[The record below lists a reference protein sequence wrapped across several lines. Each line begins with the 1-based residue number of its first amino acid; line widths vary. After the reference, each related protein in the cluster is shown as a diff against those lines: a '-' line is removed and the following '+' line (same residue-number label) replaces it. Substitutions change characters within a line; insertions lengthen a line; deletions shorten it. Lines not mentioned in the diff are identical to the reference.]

1 VSSRSGVATL
11 QTAIH
16 LLLTYLL
23 PPLRSRPSLR
33 LAGLRECITQL
44 VQTYFGAL
52 SFRVPVRKMLHCM
65 VTYENG
71 RKSFGATDPVQI
83 KGDIRIVRAS
93 SDICSCSSS
102 NVGSTDLTAA
112 LDNFLY

>member
-1 VSSRSGVATL
+1 
-11 QTAIH
+11 
-16 LLLTYLL
+16 
-23 PPLRSRPSLR
+23 
-33 LAGLRECITQL
+33 
-44 VQTYFGAL
+44 
-52 SFRVPVRKMLHCM
+52 M